1 MTQRLRKF
9 TPILSLS
16 LLFLLDACSKHD
28 HPVTQGGVDGSTI
41 AAPVTL
47 DLIPAQNQS
56 AGDRRIYLPIIKI
69 GTSSLSLKTV
79 FDSGS
84 EGLLLS
90 GTSVFTAQYIAD
102 TGIVINS
109 PDSAII
115 NGVTVTSAKVTT
127 TYGSAPATRTFYGN
141 IAYAQITI
149 GDQAGSLQTERMPF
163 IIVYKGVDNQTQ
175 ASVPLDANSDGVA
188 GVYSSGFD
196 PSVTVVTNRAGIK
209 SPFNYFNYGSGLYA
223 GFMLS
228 PLSTIGWTGTAS
240 NQGFPATPLLTVGIT
255 SQMESGFALQS
266 QRLDIGNLFDPDVLG
281 TVTYNSITMGGSNI
295 LLDTGTPVGYS
306 LYNSSVGGSS
316 TLPSGVSVQLSTREG
331 FSYGYTSDAALFQT
345 VVSSTGQQRCIF
357 GIDFFLNNS
366 FLLDYTEHYIGL
378 KGS

>member
-16 LLFLLDACSKHD
+16 LILFLDACSKHD
-28 HPVTQGGVDGSTI
+28 HPAVQTGVDGSTI
-41 AAPVTL
+41 TAPVTL

-90 GTSVFTAQYIAD
+90 GTSVFPAQYIAD

-115 NGVTVTSAKVTT
+115 NGVTVTSTKVTT
-127 TYGSAPATRTFYGN
+127 TYGSAPATRTFSGN

-163 IIVYKGVDNQTQ
+163 IVVYKGVDNQTQ

-196 PSVTVVTNRAGIK
+196 PSATIVTNRAGVK
-209 SPFNYFNYGSGLYA
+209 SLFNYFNYSSGLYA

-228 PLSTIGWTGTAS
+228 PLSTIGWTTTAS
-240 NQGFPATPLLTVGIT
+240 NQGFPATPLLTVGLT
-255 SQMESGFALQS
+255 TQLESGFALQS
-266 QRLDIGNLFDPDVLG
+266 QRLDLGNLFDPDVFG
-281 TVTYNSITMGGSNI
+281 TVTYNGVTLPSSNI
-295 LLDTGTPVGYS
+295 LLDTGTPVGYII
-306 LYNSSVGGSS
+306 YNSNEGGST
-316 TLPSGVSVQLSTREG
+316 TLASGLPIGLTTREG
-331 FSYGYTSDAALFQT
+331 FSYNYTTDAALFQT

-366 FLLDYTEHYIGL
+366 VLLDYTEHYIGL